1 MSQRRHRVDHARGLA
16 ACAGAALLAALPA
29 AHAENAT
36 GAKSATAGRG
46 VAALGRLEPEGG
58 IHRLGLPSTPEAIS
72 GAIVT
77 RILVQRG
84 QDVQAGQV
92 LAEADTVPVLKAEL
106 AGAKAGLETARRE
119 ARAAASEADEACVR
133 ADVAARQSKRQ
144 NELLARKL
152 TSDDIA
158 DQFRGAA
165 EANAASCKAR
175 RANATVADSRIAV
188 AEQEVAR
195 RQAEYERAFVRAPFA
210 GRVIDVTAKTGE
222 TAGAQGI
229 LELGNVSQMY
239 AIAEV
244 YETDI
249 RWVKVGQKARVT
261 SDALAKP
268 LTGTVTRIRPKVKKL
283 DEIGTDPAARKDARI
298 IEVEVRLDDSKSAAA
313 LSLLQV
319 EVEIGR

>member
-1 MSQRRHRVDHARGLA
+1 MSKRRHRVDHARRLA
-16 ACAGAALLAALPA
+16 ACAGTVLLATAA
-29 AHAENAT
+29 SAHAENAA
-36 GAKSATAGRG
+36 GAKAAAGRG

-144 NELLARKL
+144 SELLARKL

-165 EANAASCKAR
+165 EAGAASCKAR
-175 RANATVADSRIAV
+175 RANATVAESRIAV

-195 RQAEYERAFVRAPFA
+195 WQAEYERAFVRAPFA
-210 GRVIDVTAKTGE
+210 GRVIDLTAKTGE
-222 TAGAQGI
+222 TAGAGGV
-229 LELGNVSQMY
+229 LELADVSQMY

-268 LTGTVTRIRPKVKKL
+268 ITGTVTRIRPKVKKL

>member
-1 MSQRRHRVDHARGLA
+1 MSQRRNRVDRSRGLA
-16 ACAGAALLAALPA
+16 ACAGAAMLLAVPA
-29 AHAENAT
+29 THAENAT
-36 GAKSATAGRG
+36 GAKTAVAGRG
-46 VAALGRLEPEGG
+46 VAALGRLEPQGG
-58 IHRLGLPSTPEAIS
+58 IHRLGLPSTPEAVS
-72 GAIVT
+72 GSVVT

-144 NELLARKL
+144 SELLARKL

-165 EANAASCKAR
+165 EAGAASCKAR
-175 RANATVADSRIAV
+175 RANATVAESRIAV

-195 RQAEYERAFVRAPFA
+195 WQAEYERAFVRAPFA
-210 GRVIDVTAKTGE
+210 GRVIDLTAKTGE
-222 TAGAQGI
+222 TAGAGGV
-229 LELGNVSQMY
+229 LELADVSQMY

-268 LTGTVTRIRPKVKKL
+268 ITGTVTRIRPKVKKL

-298 IEVEVRLDDSKSAAA
+298 IEVEVRLEDSKAVAA

>member
-1 MSQRRHRVDHARGLA
+1 MSQRRHRVDHAPGLV
-16 ACAGAALLAALPA
+16 ACAVSALLAALPA

-36 GAKSATAGRG
+36 SAKRATASRG

-58 IHRLGLPSTPEAIS
+58 IHRIGLPSTPEAIS
-72 GAIVT
+72 GAVVT

-106 AGAKAGLETARRE
+106 AGAKAGLETTRRE

-165 EANAASCKAR
+165 EAGAASCKAR
-175 RANATVADSRIAV
+175 RASASVAESRIAV

-195 RQAEYERAFVRAPFA
+195 RQAEYERAFARAPFA

-222 TAGAQGI
+222 TAGAHGI
-229 LELGNVSQMY
+229 VELGNVSQMY

-298 IEVEVRLDDSKSAAA
+298 IEVEVRLDDSKSVAA

>member
-1 MSQRRHRVDHARGLA
+1 MSQRRHRVDHALGLA
-16 ACAGAALLAALPA
+16 ACAGAVLIAAMPA
-29 AHAENAT
+29 AQAGNAT
-36 GAKSATAGRG
+36 GANAAAPGRG

-58 IHRLGLPSTPEAIS
+58 IHRLGLPSTPEAVS
-72 GAIVT
+72 GAVVT

-144 NELLARKL
+144 AELLARKL

-165 EANAASCKAR
+165 EAGAASCKAR
-175 RANATVADSRIAV
+175 RANATVAESRIAV

-195 RQAEYERAFVRAPFA
+195 RQAEYDRAFVRAPFA

-222 TAGAQGI
+222 AAGANGV
-229 LELGNVSQMY
+229 LELANVSQMY

-268 LTGTVTRIRPKVKKL
+268 ISGTVTRIRPKVKKL

-298 IEVEVRLDDSKSAAA
+298 VEVEVRLDDSKAVAA